1 MSFWDRLLG
10 RKPSSSETAKNRLQ
24 LVVVHDRYGLS
35 DEILHQMQEE
45 IIAVLSKYVD
55 IDREHMDIQLTPGR
69 EQNRLVADIPIRP
82 MRTPRN

>member
-1 MSFWDRLLG
+1 MNFWDRLFG
-10 RKPSSSETAKNRLQ
+10 RKTRSSEIAKNRLK

-35 DEILHQMQEE
+35 EEILHQIQEE

-55 IDREHMDIQLTPGR
+55 IDRDQMDIQLTPGR

-82 MRTPRN
+82 VRTPKS

>member
-1 MSFWDRLLG
+1 MNFWDRLLG

-55 IDREHMDIQLTPGR
+55 IDRDHMDIQLTPGR

-82 MRTPRN
+82 MRAPRA

>member
-1 MSFWDRLLG
+1 MNFWDRLLG

-55 IDREHMDIQLTPGR
+55 IDRDHMDIQLTPGR

-82 MRTPRN
+82 MRAPRT

>member
-1 MSFWDRLLG
+1 MGFWDRLLG

-55 IDREHMDIQLTPGR
+55 IDRDHMDIQLTPGR

-82 MRTPRN
+82 MRTPRS